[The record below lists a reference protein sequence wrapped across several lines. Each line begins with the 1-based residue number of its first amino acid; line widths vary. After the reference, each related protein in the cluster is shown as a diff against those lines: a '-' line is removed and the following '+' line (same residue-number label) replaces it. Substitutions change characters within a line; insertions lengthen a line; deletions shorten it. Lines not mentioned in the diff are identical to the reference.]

1 MLNSMILL
9 IVSII
14 LIGLA
19 TTLIIL
25 FIKYIKTMN
34 ILTEELRKEQAVL
47 YKEIKS
53 NLDVKNQQ
61 ESEIKPV
68 IRQNNKNLNTTTLK
82 SSKVSQQELLELIK
96 DKEPVFKKEVT
107 IQPEGGFTNLNIDI
121 SNKTKIQSI
130 ISNKYLQKK
139 YNVY

>member
-1 MLNSMILL
+1 MKEGIFLTMLNSMIFL

-14 LIGLA
+14 LVGLG

-25 FIKYIKTMN
+25 FMKYIKTIN
-34 ILTEELRKEQAVL
+34 ILTEELRKEQAIL
-47 YKEIKS
+47 YKYKEKKS

-61 ESEIKPV
+61 ETEIKPI
-68 IRQNNKNLNTTTLK
+68 IRQNNNNLNTTTLK

-107 IQPEGGFTNLNIDI
+107 IQPKEGFNNLNIDI
-121 SNKTKIQSI
+121 SKKNKK
-130 ISNKYLQKK
+130 
-139 YNVY
+139 

>member
-14 LIGLA
+14 LVCLA
-19 TTLIIL
+19 TTLVIL
-25 FIKYIKTMN
+25 FIKHIKTMN
-34 ILTEELRKEQAVL
+34 ILTEELRKEQVVL
-47 YKEIKS
+47 YEEIKS

-107 IQPEGGFTNLNIDI
+107 IQPEGGFTNLSIDI
-121 SNKTKIQSI
+121 SNKTKNTID
-130 ISNKYLQKK
+130 N
-139 YNVY
+139 

>member
-14 LIGLA
+14 LVCLA
-19 TTLIIL
+19 TTLVIL
-25 FIKYIKTMN
+25 FIKHIKTMN
-34 ILTEELRKEQAVL
+34 ILTEELRKEQVVL
-47 YKEIKS
+47 YEEIKS

-61 ESEIKPV
+61 ESEIKSV

-107 IQPEGGFTNLNIDI
+107 IQPEGGFTNLSIDI
-121 SNKTKIQSI
+121 SNKTKNTID
-130 ISNKYLQKK
+130 N
-139 YNVY
+139 

>member
-14 LIGLA
+14 LVCLA
-19 TTLIIL
+19 TTLVIL
-25 FIKYIKTMN
+25 FIKHIKTMN
-34 ILTEELRKEQAVL
+34 ILTEELRKEQVVL
-47 YKEIKS
+47 YEEIKS

-61 ESEIKPV
+61 ESEIKSV

-96 DKEPVFKKEVT
+96 DKKPVFKKEVT
-107 IQPEGGFTNLNIDI
+107 IQPEGGFTNLSIDI
-121 SNKTKIQSI
+121 SNKTKNTID
-130 ISNKYLQKK
+130 N
-139 YNVY
+139 

>member
-1 MLNSMILL
+1 MKGGIFLTMLNSMILL

-14 LIGLA
+14 LVCLA
-19 TTLIIL
+19 TTLVIL
-25 FIKYIKTMN
+25 FIKHIKTMN
-34 ILTEELRKEQAVL
+34 ILTEELRKEQVVL
-47 YKEIKS
+47 YEEIKS

-61 ESEIKPV
+61 ESEIKSV

-107 IQPEGGFTNLNIDI
+107 IQPEGGFTNLSIDI
-121 SNKTKIQSI
+121 SNKTKNTID
-130 ISNKYLQKK
+130 N
-139 YNVY
+139 

>member
-1 MLNSMILL
+1 MKGGIFLTMLNSMILL

-14 LIGLA
+14 LVCLA
-19 TTLIIL
+19 TTLVIL
-25 FIKYIKTMN
+25 FIKHIKTMN
-34 ILTEELRKEQAVL
+34 ILTEELRKEQVVL
-47 YKEIKS
+47 YEEIKS

-107 IQPEGGFTNLNIDI
+107 IQPEGGFTNLSIDI
-121 SNKTKIQSI
+121 SNKTKNTID
-130 ISNKYLQKK
+130 N
-139 YNVY
+139 

>member
-121 SNKTKIQSI
+121 SNKTKNTID
-130 ISNKYLQKK
+130 N
-139 YNVY
+139 